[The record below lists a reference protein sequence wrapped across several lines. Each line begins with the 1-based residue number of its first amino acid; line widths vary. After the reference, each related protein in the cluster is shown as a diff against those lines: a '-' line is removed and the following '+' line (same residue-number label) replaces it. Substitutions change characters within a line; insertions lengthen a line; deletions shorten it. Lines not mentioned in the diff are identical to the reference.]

1 MGNAN
6 SALLDNIVQGSNF
19 DRDEVDRL
27 RKRFMKLDKDNSGTI
42 ERDEFLSLPQVSS
55 NPLATRMIAIFDED
69 GGGDVDF
76 QEFVSGLS
84 AFSSKGNKEEKLRF
98 AFKVYDIDRDGY
110 ISNGE
115 LFIVLKM
122 MVGSNLKDQQLQQ
135 IVDKTIM
142 EADLDRD
149 GKISFEEFTR
159 MVENTDVSMSMTL
172 GMLVS
177 SPIGVRRG
185 EPSTADFRGRSVL
198 AVRRDT
204 REHEEAFG
212 ARGTGR
218 ERGQIY
224 RVYRIIHPATTDM
237 SCHSSSCSLRLSLKP
252 AFFSHPSSTCV

>member
-1 MGNAN
+1 
-6 SALLDNIVQGSNF
+6 
-19 DRDEVDRL
+19 
-27 RKRFMKLDKDNSGTI
+27 
-42 ERDEFLSLPQVSS
+42 
-55 NPLATRMIAIFDED
+55 MIAIFDED

-142 EADLDRD
+142 EADLDKD

-172 GMLVS
+172 GELAHRQDEYS
-177 SPIGVRRG
+177 RDTDSRNRSILA
-185 EPSTADFRGRSVL
+185 EAASTAL
-198 AVRRDT
+198 
-204 REHEEAFG
+204 
-212 ARGTGR
+212 
-218 ERGQIY
+218 IL
-224 RVYRIIHPATTDM
+224 TTAKTPSAALQLTVELPELLISM
-237 SCHSSSCSLRLSLKP
+237 TLHCTALILHHWRLQPDLICFAKDLK
-252 AFFSHPSSTCV
+252 SIWI